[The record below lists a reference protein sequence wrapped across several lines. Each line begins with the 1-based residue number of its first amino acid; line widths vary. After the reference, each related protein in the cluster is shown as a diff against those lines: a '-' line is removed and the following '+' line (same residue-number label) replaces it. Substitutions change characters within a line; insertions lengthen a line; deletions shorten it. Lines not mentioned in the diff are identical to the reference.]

1 MSRDVFD
8 HEQYMIRRKFFKI
21 FGASFHIFDDQ
32 GNVVAYS
39 KLKAFKLKENI
50 RLFTDESMSTELLTI
65 NARSIIDFS
74 ATYDVYDPFTGETVG
89 SVRRRGLKSMF
100 RDEWV
105 VMDPEDNEI
114 CMIQEDSMF
123 KALVRRFVDMA
134 AMFMPQKYT
143 GKVGDRE
150 VCTFKQN
157 FNPFIMKI
165 SLDFAADHDDLLDRR
180 LGLAAAVLLCA
191 IEGKQN

>member
-1 MSRDVFD
+1 MSQDVFD
-8 HEQYMIRRKFFKI
+8 HDHYLIRRKVLKI
-21 FGASFHIFDDQ
+21 FGSAFHIYDDQ
-32 GNVVAYS
+32 GNVVIYS

-89 SVRRRGLKSMF
+89 SVRRRGLSSIF

-105 VMDPEDNEI
+105 VMDPDDTEI
-114 CMIQEDSMF
+114 CTIKEDSMV
-123 KALVRRFVDMA
+123 KALVRRFIEFA
-134 AMFMPQKYT
+134 APFMPQKYH
-143 GKVGDRE
+143 GRVGDRE
-150 VCTFKQN
+150 VCTFQQH
-157 FNPFIMKI
+157 FNPFVMKI
-165 SLDFAADHDDLLDRR
+165 NLDFAADHDDLLDRR